1 MLKFGKTRILA
12 FTLALMMALVLLPA
26 AALADG
32 DAGHIVLFS
41 DVTDDTEK
49 SYLQTA
55 TAAPGDT
62 MTVYVPILNKDL
74 ASATDL
80 SCALPVSSDVKVYPF
95 DQPADATVKALAAGA
110 HQMWNATDS
119 KLVSWDGKALAQGER
134 AYFKLSYKIAASTPT
149 GGYTLPFTVSYS
161 DGSSSLTDTVN
172 VYVYVNEKTS
182 SSSSGGGSSYKS
194 KPKVILESYSFVE
207 TPIYA
212 GDTVTLRLVV
222 TNTSERE
229 AITNLQLD
237 YSNDAGAI
245 LPAPGGSSSIFIGT
259 IDKSDAYAFSIKLQV
274 APDAEAKSQL
284 LTIKLSYE
292 GTRNRQEFEETAS
305 VSVPV
310 QQKARVRIND
320 PVVYDDPWVGGT
332 VSIGL
337 TLYNLGKSP
346 LYNCLVD
353 LEDTPNMKLEES
365 YFGGNVASGGTMR
378 ADLSITPLVGGEV
391 TGNIRVTYED
401 VYGNQTEQL
410 LPLTML
416 VNEDTGN
423 GGANIYVSGSNAVI
437 PAEMPVDAPVSSG
450 LAWYWIALIV
460 CAAIGA
466 AAIVIV
472 RIKKKRERS
481 LEDEDI

>member
-1 MLKFGKTRILA
+1 
-12 FTLALMMALVLLPA
+12 MAR
-26 AALADG
+26 
-32 DAGHIVLFS
+32 
-41 DVTDDTEK
+41 
-49 SYLQTA
+49 
-55 TAAPGDT
+55 
-62 MTVYVPILNKDL
+62 
-74 ASATDL
+74 
-80 SCALPVSSDVKVYPF
+80 
-95 DQPADATVKALAAGA
+95 
-110 HQMWNATDS
+110 
-119 KLVSWDGKALAQGER
+119 LAQGER
-134 AYFKLSYKIAASTPT
+134 AYFKLSYKISASTPT

-161 DGSSSLTDTVN
+161 DGSNSLTDTVN

-182 SSSSGGGSSYKS
+182 SSSSGGSSYKS

-207 TPIYA
+207 DTIYA
-212 GDTVTLRLVV
+212 GDTITLRLVV
-222 TNTSERE
+222 SNTSERE

-259 IDKSDAYAFSIKLQV
+259 IDKSDAYAFSIRLQI

-284 LTIKLSYE
+284 LTVKLSYE

-332 VSIGL
+332 VSVGL

-353 LEDTPNMKLEES
+353 LEDTPNMTLEEA

-410 LPLTML
+410 LPITML

-437 PAEMPVDAPVSSG
+437 PAEIPVDAPASSG

-460 CAAIGA
+460 CAVIGA
-466 AAIVIV
+466 AAIIIV
-472 RIKKKRERS
+472 RVKKKRERS
-481 LEDEDI
+481 LEDDDI

>member
-12 FTLALMMALVLLPA
+12 FALALMMALVLLPA
-26 AALADG
+26 AALAED

-41 DVTDDTEK
+41 DVTDETEK

-74 ASATDL
+74 ASATNL
-80 SCALPVSSDVKVYPF
+80 ACTLPVSSDVKVYPF
-95 DQPADATVKALAAGA
+95 DQPTDATIKELAVGA
-110 HQMWNATDS
+110 HQKWNATDS
-119 KLVSWDGKALAQGER
+119 KLVSWDDKTLAQGER

-149 GGYTLPFTVSYS
+149 GGYTLPFKVTYN
-161 DGSSSLTDTVN
+161 DGTNDCTDTIN
-172 VYVYVNEKTS
+172 VYVYVNEKS
-182 SSSSGGGSSYKS
+182 SSSSSGGSSYKS

-207 TPIYA
+207 DPIYA
-212 GDTVTLRLVV
+212 GDTVTLRLVIS
-222 TNTSERE
+222 NTSERE

-237 YSNDAGAI
+237 FSNETGAI

-259 IDKSDAYAFSIKLQV
+259 IEKSDAYAFSVKLQI

-284 LTIKLSYE
+284 LTVKLSYE

-310 QQKARVRIND
+310 QQKARIRIND

-332 VSIGL
+332 VSVGI

-353 LEDTPNMKLEES
+353 LEDTPNMTLEES
-365 YFGGNVASGGTMR
+365 YFGGNVASGATMR
-378 ADLSITPLVGGEV
+378 ADLSVTPLVGGEI

-416 VNEDTGN
+416 VNEDTGD
-423 GGANIYVSGSNAVI
+423 GGASIYVSGSNAVI
-437 PAEMPVDAPVSSG
+437 PAETPEEAPAGSG
-450 LAWYWIALIV
+450 LAWYWIALIA

-472 RIKKKRERS
+472 RVKKKRERS
-481 LEDEDI
+481 LEDSDI

>member
-12 FTLALMMALVLLPA
+12 FALALMMALVLVPA
-26 AALADG
+26 AALAEGEDG
-32 DAGHIVLFS
+32 PKHIVLFS
-41 DVTDDTEK
+41 DVTDETEK

-55 TAAPGDT
+55 TAAPGET

-74 ASATDL
+74 ANATGL
-80 SCALPVSSDVKVYPF
+80 SCSLAVDTSTSLFPFEKKNETDTSIVASALQKW
-95 DQPADATVKALAAGA
+95 DATEG
-110 HQMWNATDS
+110 
-119 KLVSWDGKALAQGER
+119 KLVDWNGDALAQGER
-134 AYFKLSYKIAASTPT
+134 AYFKFSAKVLSSITPM
-149 GGYTLPFTVSYS
+149 GYTLPFKVSYS
-161 DGSSSLTDTVN
+161 DGANSLTDTIN
-172 VYVYVNEKTS
+172 VYVYVNEKT

-207 TPIYA
+207 DPIYA
-212 GDTVTLRLVV
+212 GDTVTLRLVIS
-222 TNTSERE
+222 NTSERE

-237 YSNDAGAI
+237 FSNETGAI

-259 IDKSDAYAFSIKLQV
+259 IEKSDAYAFSVKLQI

-284 LTIKLSYE
+284 LTVKLSYE

-310 QQKARVRIND
+310 QQKARIRIND

-332 VSIGL
+332 VSVGI

-365 YFGGNVASGGTMR
+365 YFGGNVASGATMR
-378 ADLSITPLVGGEV
+378 ADLSITPLVGGEI
-391 TGNIRVTYED
+391 TGNVRVTYED

-416 VNEDTGN
+416 VNEDTGD
-423 GGANIYVSGSNAVI
+423 GGASIYVSGSNAVI
-437 PAEMPVDAPVSSG
+437 PAETPEEAPASSG
-450 LAWYWIALIV
+450 LAWYWIALIA
-460 CAAIGA
+460 CAVIGA
-466 AAIVIV
+466 AAIIIV
-472 RIKKKRERS
+472 RVKKKRERS
-481 LEDEDI
+481 LEDDDI